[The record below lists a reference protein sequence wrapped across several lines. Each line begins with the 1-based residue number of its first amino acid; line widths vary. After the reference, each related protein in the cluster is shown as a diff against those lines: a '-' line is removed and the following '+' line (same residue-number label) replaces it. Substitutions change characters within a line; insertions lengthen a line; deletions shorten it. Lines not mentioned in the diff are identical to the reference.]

1 MSRGLLPL
9 VPVYAAAV
17 GAKNLAYNHA
27 WVRPQRLHAPVV
39 SIGNLSVGGSGKT
52 PLTIRL
58 AELLR
63 ERDIAVDVLSRGYG
77 RQSAQVAR
85 VDPHGPWQQFGDE
98 PLLIAQRTG
107 VPVYVGASRYSAG
120 QLAESQSP
128 ATQLHLLDDG
138 FQHRRLARVVDIVVL
153 HRSDFAERLLPAG
166 RLREPFSSLRRADIF
181 VLREGDAE
189 FEPDLRARGLH
200 QPIWWMSRQ
209 LQLPGITSAVA
220 FCAIAR
226 PDEFLAGVAGTRI
239 LASRTARDHHVWTD
253 RDISDLIG
261 LQRQHNAAVFLTTE
275 KDLVRLAPAQRRTLA
290 QAAPLHAVRLDVR
303 LDDEPACIEQLLRL
317 AAPAHQR

>member
-138 FQHRRLARVVDIVVL
+138 FQHRRLARMVDIVVL

-253 RDISDLIG
+253 LDISDLIG
-261 LQRQHNAAVFLTTE
+261 LQRRHNAAVFLTTE

>member
-77 RQSAQVAR
+77 RQSAQLAR

-138 FQHRRLARVVDIVVL
+138 FQHRRLARMVDIVVL

-253 RDISDLIG
+253 RDIADLLT
-261 LQRQHNAAVFLTTE
+261 LQRQ
-275 KDLVRLAPAQRRTLA
+275 
-290 QAAPLHAVRLDVR
+290 
-303 LDDEPACIEQLLRL
+303 
-317 AAPAHQR
+317 